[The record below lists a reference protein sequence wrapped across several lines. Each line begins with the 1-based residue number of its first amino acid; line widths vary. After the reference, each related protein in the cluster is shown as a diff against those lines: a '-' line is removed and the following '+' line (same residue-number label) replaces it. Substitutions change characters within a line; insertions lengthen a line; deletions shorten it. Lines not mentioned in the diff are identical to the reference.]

1 MHSACAD
8 VAFAGLTGF
17 AAETGIA
24 IVRASTVAPSTNPS
38 LLATCPSCLDD
49 SDLLL
54 DDYISGCRHPRV
66 CGVFSA
72 GKNRGDRVPESRQLV
87 TEPTRPAGEA
97 RVFLRA
103 VRGGGREVGAAA
115 SAVVARGGDVG
126 FRSARGRRGGGAA
139 RPPPR
144 PVPGGGEGPRGPP
157 R

>member
-8 VAFAGLTGF
+8 VPFAGLTGF

-72 GKNRGDRVPESRQLV
+72 GKSLFGSESRFAAPV
-87 TEPTRPAGEA
+87 RPS
-97 RVFLRA
+97 RPHR
-103 VRGGGREVGAAA
+103 
-115 SAVVARGGDVG
+115 DHT
-126 FRSARGRRGGGAA
+126 GGA
-139 RPPPR
+139 
-144 PVPGGGEGPRGPP
+144 
-157 R
+157 